1 MKVALVQDWLTEMGG
16 AEKVFEAILE
26 LYPDADVFTLVY
38 NKEILDKLHIKEEK
52 VTASFIQRLP
62 FAKKKYRNYLPF
74 FKYAIE
80 SFDFRGY
87 DLVITSSYT
96 VAKGV
101 LVDASQ
107 VHISYCHSPVR
118 YAWDLHFQYLEEA
131 NLTKGLKSIIVKY
144 FLHHLRIWDIISAN
158 RVDYF
163 IGNSNFISKRIK
175 HIYNRTATTIY
186 PPVDISS
193 FDLTLEKEDFYLTC
207 SRLVPYKKIDL
218 IVSAFSQMPD
228 KELIVIGMG
237 PDFEKIKKLATPN
250 IKLLG
255 YQSFEVLREKMQKAK
270 AFVFAAE
277 EDFGIVPLEA
287 QACGTP
293 VIACG
298 KGGCLETVVH
308 EVTGVLYPEQTES
321 SIIGGVHAFEA
332 IENKLDKEVIRKHA
346 TMFSKERFQQEF
358 QMFVEEKLKE
368 NG

>member
-16 AEKVFEAILE
+16 AEKVFEAILD
-26 LYPDADVFTLVY
+26 LYPNADVFTLVY
-38 NKEILDKLHIKEEK
+38 DKKILHKLNIKEER

-101 LVDASQ
+101 LVDANQ
-107 VHISYCHSPVR
+107 LHISYCHSPVR
-118 YAWDLHFQYLEEA
+118 YAWDLHFQYLEES
-131 NLTKGLKSIIVKY
+131 NLTKGLKSIIVRY
-144 FLHHLRIWDIISAN
+144 FLHHLRIWDVISAN

-163 IGNSNFISKRIK
+163 IGNSNYISKRIK

-193 FDLTLEKEDFYLTC
+193 FDLTLEKSDFYLTC

-218 IVSAFSQMPD
+218 IVRAFSQMPD

-237 PDFEKIKKLATPN
+237 PDYEKIKKIATSN

-255 YQSFEVLREKMQKAK
+255 YQPFEVLREKMQTAR

-293 VIACG
+293 VIAYG
-298 KGGCLETVVH
+298 KGGCTETVIH
-308 EVTGVLYPEQTES
+308 EVTGILYKYQTE
-321 SIIGGVHAFEA
+321 EA
-332 IENKLDKEVIRKHA
+332 IIDGVRQFEKIEKKLDKEAIRRHA
-346 TMFSKERFQQEF
+346 TTFSKERFKEEF
-358 QMFVEEKLKE
+358 EAFVEEKIKE
-368 NG
+368 ND